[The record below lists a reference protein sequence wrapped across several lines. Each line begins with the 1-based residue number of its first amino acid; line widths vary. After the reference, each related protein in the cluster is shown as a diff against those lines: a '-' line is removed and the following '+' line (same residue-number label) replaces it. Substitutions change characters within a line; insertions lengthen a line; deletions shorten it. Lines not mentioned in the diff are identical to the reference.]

1 MKTFFTKLKFTS
13 VTDTFRVFAGN
24 SKEREICT
32 FKSELNLLKAK
43 LSTIFPDVI
52 NTDLMRHLVLKGD
65 WRDKRCVIFLGEP
78 KQGGIPIA
86 RIFRPYSGRTL
97 LLGVDDYILEV
108 ASGVDI
114 AICVIMCIALDEHSR

>member
-1 MKTFFTKLKFTS
+1 MKEKIMS
-13 VTDTFRVFAGN
+13 VTDIFRVFAGDA
-24 SKEREICT
+24 SERQICS
-32 FKSELNLLKAK
+32 FKTKFNFLKAK
-43 LSTIFPDVI
+43 LSTTFPDVI
-52 NTDLMRHLVLKGD
+52 KEGLTHHLVLKGD

-78 KQGGIPIA
+78 KEGGTPIA
-86 RIFRPYSGRTL
+86 RIFRPYSGRTM

>member
-1 MKTFFTKLKFTS
+1 M
-13 VTDTFRVFAGN
+13 FAGD
-24 SKEREICT
+24 SSEREICS
-32 FKSELNLLKAK
+32 FKSELNFLKAK
-43 LSTIFPDVI
+43 LSTTFPDVI
-52 NTDLMRHLVLKGD
+52 NKDLMRHLVLKGD
-65 WRDKRCVIFLGEP
+65 WRDKKCVIFLGEP

-86 RIFRPYSGRTL
+86 RIFRPYTGRTL